1 MTIFVPGDGECE
13 GAGEGAEGDPALA
26 IVASNTLRLRI
37 VPCSGA
43 GDSPGHAAAIHRK
56 QTCAWCLTVY
66 RMENTKIGEAKIT
79 VLLALYYSKKLKHPS
94 QSGFLMVSLASKRFL
109 QAPEYC
115 TLYSAQYQTSS
126 SCLLVCSRQ
135 LRYLQYDT
143 LARPRHHKDAGP

>member
-13 GAGEGAEGDPALA
+13 GAGEGAEGAEGDPALA

-66 RMENTKIGEAKIT
+66 RMESTILGETQIT
-79 VLLALYYSKKLKHPS
+79 VSLALLYSKKLERPS
-94 QSGFLMVSLASKRFL
+94 PSGFLMVLN
-109 QAPEYC
+109 
-115 TLYSAQYQTSS
+115 T
-126 SCLLVCSRQ
+126 
-135 LRYLQYDT
+135 
-143 LARPRHHKDAGP
+143 

>member
-1 MTIFVPGDGECE
+1 MTIFVPGDGECEGAGE

-66 RMENTKIGEAKIT
+66 RMESTILGEAQIT
-79 VLLALYYSKKLKHPS
+79 VLLALLYSKKLERPS
-94 QSGFLMVSLASKRFL
+94 PSGFLMVLN
-109 QAPEYC
+109 
-115 TLYSAQYQTSS
+115 T
-126 SCLLVCSRQ
+126 
-135 LRYLQYDT
+135 
-143 LARPRHHKDAGP
+143 